1 MKSRH
6 GKCQA
11 GLLVQPSARRRLFP
25 VGFSPVLC
33 WHKVVK
39 RCFICS
45 TAPYLFIVLQNSLWT
60 FSYGEMTSQ
69 PCYRIRSLHPVL
81 QPSLSSNAT
90 LQPQVWKLVCLCSLV
105 IKPETYLI
113 AVHILL
119 FHEALS
125 SNQQSLDNSPMN
137 NGQNVPV
144 CIKQRSISLPDP
156 LPLCQKLPANK
167 MERKDIACGIC
178 QCK

>member
-69 PCYRIRSLHPVL
+69 PCYRIRSLHPQCCSQVC
-81 QPSLSSNAT
+81 QAT
-90 LQPQVWKLVCLCSLV
+90 RPCSPKFESWYVFAAWELNQ
-105 IKPETYLI
+105 K
-113 AVHILL
+113 HILSQYI
-119 FHEALS
+119 FCS
-125 SNQQSLDNSPMN
+125 SMRHYHPTNSPLITPPWIM
-137 NGQNVPV
+137 G
-144 CIKQRSISLPDP
+144 KMF
-156 LPLCQKLPANK
+156 LCV
-167 MERKDIACGIC
+167 
-178 QCK
+178 